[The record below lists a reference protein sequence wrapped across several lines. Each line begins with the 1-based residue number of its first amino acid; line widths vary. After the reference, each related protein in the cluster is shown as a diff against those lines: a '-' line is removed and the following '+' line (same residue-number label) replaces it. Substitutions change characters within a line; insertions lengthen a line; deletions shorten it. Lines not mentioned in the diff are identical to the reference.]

1 MFDSFTLENGDA
13 QPVDAAVVIEQNAA
27 VEDGIDATAVAKK
40 SKPKEAAVKAA
51 DDHQRKNAERLAAH
65 LQLALDA
72 AQKED
77 EELCAQISEIEAK
90 REEVKSYVRYLRDTI
105 KGC

>member
-13 QPVDAAVVIEQNAA
+13 QPIDVPVVEQNALAEDGVDTAAVV
-27 VEDGIDATAVAKK
+27 KK
-40 SKPKEAAVKAA
+40 SKPKESLTTSA
-51 DDHQRKNAERLAAH
+51 DEQQKKNAERLAAH

-77 EELCAQISEIEAK
+77 EELCAQISEIEA
-90 REEVKSYVRYLRDTI
+90 RRAEVKSYVRYLQDTI

>member
-1 MFDSFTLENGDA
+1 MFDSFTLENSDA
-13 QPVDAAVVIEQNAA
+13 QRMDEGFVAQNAVA
-27 VEDGIDATAVAKK
+27 EDGMDVVAVAKK
-40 SKPKEAAVKAA
+40 SKPKEAAVKSV
-51 DDHQRKNAERLAAH
+51 DDHQQKNAERLAAH

-77 EELCAQISEIEAK
+77 EALCAQISEIEAK
-90 REEVKSYVRYLRDTI
+90 RAEVKSYVRYLHDTI